1 MWLRL
6 WSMRQ
11 RPIENPSAVVFDLG
25 NVVVGWDPFGPLSDR
40 LSRPEWEE
48 FTEAA
53 DFFALN
59 RLADA
64 GMPVAEVAALA
75 DDTNPHYGDLVREYF
90 RRFDKALTGPVPGT
104 SGIVEDLHAQGVRLL
119 GLTNWSAETF
129 ACAPVAAP
137 VINRMES
144 VMVSGKEGLTKPDL
158 EIFRRLVSAYAL
170 RPQATV
176 FIDDSGS
183 NVEAA
188 QSLGLVALQFVG
200 ADQLRQDL
208 NRLGLLN

>member
-1 MWLRL
+1 M
-6 WSMRQ
+6 
-11 RPIENPSAVVFDLG
+11 ENPSAVVFDLG
-25 NVVVGWDPFGPLSDR
+25 NVVVGWDPFGPLADR

-53 DFFALN
+53 DFFGLN

-64 GMPVAEVAALA
+64 GMPVAEVSAIAGGK
-75 DDTNPHYGDLVREYF
+75 NPHYGDLVREYF
-90 RRFDKALTGPVPGT
+90 HSFDKALTGPIPGT
-104 SGIVEDLHAQGVRLL
+104 AGIIEDLHAEGVRLL

-129 ACAPVAAP
+129 DCAPVAAP
-137 VINRMES
+137 VINRMEA
-144 VMVSGKEGLTKPDL
+144 VMVSGKEGVAKPDP
-158 EIFRRLVSAYAL
+158 EIFRRLVSTYAL
-170 RPQATV
+170 QPQATV
-176 FIDDSGS
+176 FIDDSVS

-208 NRLGLLN
+208 NQLGLLN